1 MVEAVRDHWLIA
13 LAVIVLVAAL
23 IALRYVW
30 R

>member
-1 MVEAVRDHWLIA
+1 MVEAVRDNWLIA